1 MKPVETIAVFL
12 LFLLFALNI
21 FCGSIDIPAS
31 DVLDVLMG
39 RSIPGHESW
48 SFIILENRIPGAITA
63 LLCGAALATSGLLL
77 QTAFRNPLAGPSILG
92 IDSGA
97 NLGVAIVLLLIGT
110 TGTLGTFLNLSNLQ
124 GSALIVFAA
133 MLGAM
138 AIMFLLTIISR
149 ILKSTLMLLITG
161 VMISYIA
168 SSLISLLQFGASE
181 QGLQNF
187 VVWGLGSFQGLSLER
202 LPMFAV
208 LILVGLVCSLLL
220 IKPLD
225 ALLLGP
231 EYAQNLGVK
240 PQRMR
245 QQLLFITG
253 LLTATTTAF
262 CGPISFIGLATPH
275 IARMMG
281 FTTHLRLMPMTMV
294 LGACIAL
301 LCNLLCTIPETT
313 VLPINV
319 MTPLLGAPVI
329 LWVMLKGR

>member
-1 MKPVETIAVFL
+1 MKLYLSILL
-12 LFLLFALNI
+12 LFVLFALNI
-21 FCGSIDIPAS
+21 FCGSIDIPAA
-31 DVLDVLMG
+31 DVLQVLMG
-39 RSIPGHESW
+39 RGVAGHESW
-48 SFIILENRIPGAITA
+48 EFIILENRVPGAVTA

-97 NLGVAIVLLLIGT
+97 NLGVAVVLLMVGTSVIEPLNNLNNLNIG
-110 TGTLGTFLNLSNLQ
+110 GYTLVV
-124 GSALIVFAA
+124 AAA

-138 AIMFLLTIISR
+138 AVMALLIVISR
-149 ILKSTLMLLITG
+149 VLKSTLMLLISG
-161 VMISYIA
+161 VMISYMV

-187 VVWGLGSFQGLSLER
+187 VVWGLGSFQGVSMDR
-202 LPMFAV
+202 LPMFVV
-208 LILVGLVCSLLL
+208 LILIGLVCSMLL

-231 EYAQNLGVK
+231 EYAQNLGVR

-245 QQLLFITG
+245 QQLLVITG

-281 FTTHLRLMPMTMV
+281 CTTHLRLMPQTMI
-294 LGACIAL
+294 LGSCIAL
-301 LCNLLCTIPETT
+301 FCNLLCTIPETT